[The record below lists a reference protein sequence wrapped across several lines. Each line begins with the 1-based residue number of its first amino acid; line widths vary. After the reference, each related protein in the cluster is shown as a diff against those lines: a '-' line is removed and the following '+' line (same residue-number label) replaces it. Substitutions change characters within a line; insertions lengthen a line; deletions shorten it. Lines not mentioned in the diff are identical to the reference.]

1 MNFGKLTINS
11 IFYVKTFGLIA
22 KVQCVAGKIGPPKL
36 NLSRHGD
43 KIMVDIYH
51 PAFPSVEHVPW
62 IRHIYSELVY
72 LVTFWDRKNQV
83 SSRMK
88 TSN

>member
-11 IFYVKTFGLIA
+11 IFYVKSFGLIA
-22 KVQCVAGKIGPPKL
+22 KVRCVAGKIGPPKL

-51 PAFPSVEHVPW
+51 PAFPSVELLPW
-62 IRHIYSELVY
+62 IEDAYFELMY
-72 LVTFWDRKNQV
+72 FVTFWDRKNQV
-83 SSRMK
+83 SSKIK